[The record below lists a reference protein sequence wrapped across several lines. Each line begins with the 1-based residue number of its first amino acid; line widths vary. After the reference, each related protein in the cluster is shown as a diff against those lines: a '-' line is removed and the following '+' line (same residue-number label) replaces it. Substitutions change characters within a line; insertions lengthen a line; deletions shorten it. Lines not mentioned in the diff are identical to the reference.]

1 MGACLEK
8 NKRIKAVKDRSLM
21 KFEKMVGCQAA
32 IAGRPAPTKAKGPE
46 GPFYV
51 TAALYR
57 LRDA

>member
-8 NKRIKAVKDRSLM
+8 NKRIKAVKDRSLK

-46 GPFYV
+46 GPFFV
-51 TAALYR
+51 PAA
-57 LRDA
+57 